1 MRLLLEGRLDTVY
14 NKYKQKIDKER
25 KLNSSVSETS
35 WYDKLAENNH
45 FKDTN
50 FKYLDDILTLIYKQ
64 YLITDEEDY
73 EPLSYDS
80 ADSYLRHMNG
90 QVELL
95 GDAISYYDLNKD
107 RFTIREIKNYNGYGH
122 FLQDVSTKKNT
133 ISKKEEKKIQKSGAE
148 QIFSNDDVNVI
159 KPITY
164 EASCYYGA
172 GTKWC
177 TASRDTDMHWL
188 NYSRKGNLYYVFLN
202 RYKNDNRFYKVA
214 IQTFFDSDF
223 DQSIYWDATDEPM
236 TKKEE
241 QLFKMVLP
249 EDAKQAIKS
258 DFTTSRPNTLTPII
272 QSLESD
278 QTTAMEVLEH
288 IQYDLGES
296 KDTLFI
302 KIPPFQIENNGGD
315 DYINAVNAYTK
326 IYLTSKKFGD
336 LQYEDVFLIVL
347 QPPIGAKSANAD
359 VVFDVGEQGLVPQS
373 ESVDLFEGLVNSN
386 QYAYPISN
394 FSSQVK
400 DRIIKN
406 LINMYILNKDSNL
419 KKWINKTYPDRKQA
433 YTMAGYT
440 FTKGGNLTKKF
451 LKYLKDIG
459 EDKPVNRKKVLTDLG
474 IIKQTKDGWVNAQ
487 GKEIS
492 LSGYQSS
499 FFSAMKQAGIIKGTG
514 RDFTIG
520 PNFEKFAKKYN
531 I

>member
-45 FKDTN
+45 FQDTN
-50 FKYLDDILTLIYKQ
+50 FKYLDDVLILIYKQ
-64 YLITDEEDY
+64 YLITDYEDY
-73 EPLSYDS
+73 EPLSYDD
-80 ADSYLRHMNG
+80 ADNYIRHMNG
-90 QVELL
+90 VVERL
-95 GDAISYYDLNKD
+95 GEAISYYDFNKD
-107 RFTIREIKNYNGYGH
+107 RFTVREIKNYSNIDD
-122 FLQDVSTKKNT
+122 FLQDVNEKQNT
-133 ISKKEEKKIQKSGAE
+133 LSKKEEKKIQKSGAV
-148 QIFSNDDVNVI
+148 QIFSNDEVSVV

-177 TASRDTDMHWL
+177 TASKNTDMHWS
-188 NYSRKGNLYYVFLN
+188 NKGNLYYVFLK
-202 RYKNDNRFYKVA
+202 RYKDDNRFYKVA

-223 DQSIYWDATDEPM
+223 DQSIYWDATDESM

-258 DFTTSRPNTLTPII
+258 DFTKSRPNTLTPII

-278 QTTAMEVLEH
+278 VTTAMEVLEYVE
-288 IQYDLGES
+288 YDLGDS
-296 KDTLFI
+296 NDTLFI
-302 KIPPFQIENNGGD
+302 KIPPFQIENSGGD
-315 DYINAVNAYTK
+315 DYLNAVNANTR

-336 LQYEDVFLIVL
+336 LQYEDVFLIVT
-347 QPPIGAKSANAD
+347 QPQIGAKSANAD

-373 ESVDLFEGLVNSN
+373 EGVDLFEGLVNSS

-400 DRIIKN
+400 ERIIKN
-406 LINMYILNKDSNL
+406 LISRYISNYDSNL
-419 KKWINKTYPDRKQA
+419 KKWMNKTYPDTKQA

-451 LKYLKDIG
+451 LKYMKDIG
-459 EDKPVNRKKVLTDLG
+459 EDTPVSRKKVLTDLG

-487 GKEIS
+487 GNEIS
-492 LSGYQSS
+492 LSGYLSS
-499 FFSAMKQAGIIKGTG
+499 FFSALKQADIIKGTG
-514 RDFTIG
+514 KNFTIG
-520 PNFEKFAKKYN
+520 PKFEKFAKKYN